1 MPCMDAS
8 GELTE
13 KGRAIL
19 AALSEPASME
29 SVAERTGLPL
39 YQVRAAVRE
48 MEGAG
53 LVKPSGAGFIAVATG
68 SAGAKSGQEK
78 RES

>member
-19 AALSEPASME
+19 AALLEPASME
-29 SVAERTGLPL
+29 SVAERTTLPL

-48 MEGAG
+48 MEEAG
-53 LVKPSGAGFIAVATG
+53 LVKQSEAGFVAV
-68 SAGAKSGQEK
+68 SAGLAGAREK
-78 RES
+78 RET

>member
-1 MPCMDAS
+1 MPCIDAS

-29 SVAERTGLPL
+29 SVAKRTGLPL

-48 MEGAG
+48 MEEAG
-53 LVKPSGAGFIAVATG
+53 MVKQSDAGFVATAARPG
-68 SAGAKSGQEK
+68 GAQGKPET
-78 RES
+78 